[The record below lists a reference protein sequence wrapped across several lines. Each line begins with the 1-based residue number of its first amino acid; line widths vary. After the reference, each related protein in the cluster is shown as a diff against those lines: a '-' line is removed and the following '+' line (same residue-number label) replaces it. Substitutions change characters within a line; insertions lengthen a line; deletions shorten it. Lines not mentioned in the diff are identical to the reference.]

1 MNCGQPPKRIENH
14 FNGMIYSTDS
24 SATNAHSCCCCSCC
38 SGLQDRSATE
48 DGREIEALSLHGGSA
63 GSSYRDARSLIA
75 ALLHARSRLSP
86 FQALPSTRTALGY
99 PCLLPT
105 LSSLL

>member
-24 SATNAHSCCCCSCC
+24 SATNAHSCC

-48 DGREIEALSLHGGSA
+48 DGRECEAL
-63 GSSYRDARSLIA
+63 
-75 ALLHARSRLSP
+75 
-86 FQALPSTRTALGY
+86 
-99 PCLLPT
+99 
-105 LSSLL
+105 